1 MQTEPII
8 EAVVVLKNADISEEE
23 RLAIVKAIGTM
34 QSPLLD
40 AIEKL
45 ESRMDARLRNMSI
58 AVYGLIIPVLF
69 ILYQVAPKAG

>member
-40 AIEKL
+40 AVEKL
-45 ESRMDARLRNMSI
+45 DSRLRHLTV
-58 AVYGLIIPVLF
+58 AVYGLIIPILF